1 MAKGIEKYVTEG
13 TFLVNDNLNPIQF
26 GELRIKN
33 KAKKTNKYSNPK
45 KGILVKNVM
54 TGFCGTDLKLMEKGE
69 REELITLPEGEKR
82 LINGHEVIAY
92 NPENKKYSVL
102 LVRGGDAEDPTRF
115 REDESIFEYGCSED
129 GGMCYE
135 SFYHPDM
142 LLDIPKRAF
151 EREGKLT
158 ERMAKRL
165 IFSDPYACA
174 IFHRE
179 RIEDIASAHNYRLF
193 IREED
198 NKEKARL
205 KAIKEIYKRVVIFG
219 AGTTGFFMAL
229 ELDRACKEYKI
240 DSNIIAIGKRKD
252 MPQVDYLKEHTI
264 VRYIQNKDDNLG
276 IHNLK
281 GLSET
286 IKKEL
291 SGNATLFVGSSG
303 SSLES
308 ILAFNYGLLGNN
320 AIYDNL
326 SLGPNIN
333 FSTYPFAFKNQIIIG
348 AVNYR
353 KEHMEE
359 AIRRLTDM
367 PIEGLV
373 RIYGPSEIKKDPI
386 DFYKNEAY
394 SKNKNTIKSAIL
406 WDESLLG

>member
-1 MAKGIEKYVTEG
+1 MAKGIEEHITEG
-13 TFLVNDNLNPIQF
+13 TFLVNDNLDPVRF
-26 GELRIKN
+26 GELKIKN
-33 KAKKTNKYSNPK
+33 KVKQIDKYSNPK

-69 REELITLPEGEKR
+69 REELSTLPEGEKR

-92 NPENKKYSVL
+92 NPENKRYGVL
-102 LVRGGDAEDPTRF
+102 LVRGGDAKDPTRF
-115 REDESIFEYGCSED
+115 KEDENIFEYGCSED

-142 LLDIPKRAF
+142 LLDIPKKAF
-151 EREGKLT
+151 NKKGKLK
-158 ERMAKRL
+158 EKMAKRL

-174 IFHRE
+174 IFHKE

-193 IREED
+193 LREEN
-198 NKEKARL
+198 NKG
-205 KAIKEIYKRVVIFG
+205 KAILRAIEDVYKKVVIFG
-219 AGTTGFFMAL
+219 LGTTGFFMAL
-229 ELDRACKEYKI
+229 ELDKACKEYNINSK
-240 DSNIIAIGKRKD
+240 IIAVGKRKD
-252 MPQVDYLKEHTI
+252 MPQIDYLKEQTN
-264 VRYIQNKDDNLG
+264 VKYIQNKDD
-276 IHNLK
+276 NLK

-291 SGNATLFVGSSG
+291 SGNATLFIGSSG
-303 SSLES
+303 SPLES
-308 ILAFNYGLLGNN
+308 ELAFNHGLLGNN

-333 FSTYPFAFKNQIIIG
+333 LNTYPFAFKNQLMFG

-353 KEHMEE
+353 KDHMEE
-359 AIRRLTDM
+359 AIRRLIEM

-373 RIYGPSEIKKDPI
+373 RIYDPSEIKKDPM

-394 SKNKNTIKSAIL
+394 SKKKDTIKAAVV
-406 WDESLLG
+406 WDKSLLV